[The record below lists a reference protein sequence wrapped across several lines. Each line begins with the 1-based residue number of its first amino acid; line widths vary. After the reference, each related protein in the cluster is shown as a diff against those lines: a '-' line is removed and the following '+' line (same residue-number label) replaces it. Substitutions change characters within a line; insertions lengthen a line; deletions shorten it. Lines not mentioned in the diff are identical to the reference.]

1 MKLRSR
7 ISLALFL
14 ALCIA
19 GPDRDVG
26 AQIAPAGGGSA
37 VSSGGSL
44 PAGIF
49 ANTTSAAVG
58 PVTLGPEPAIPA
70 GCAKPT
76 LGQCTDGDYYRS
88 NACAKDPVKGPA
100 VRAHCTW
107 QLQKQWNGSSARGKK
122 GFNPVSPPNEPYPL
136 LAPGK
141 PVERSKSFSPTGVGL
156 PPSAQKVTKGHRV
169 VPGYSSRT
177 VPSART
183 DAAPL
188 RKYELTPTAA
198 RGTYGTYGSAAA
210 AAAVNTSVGLA
221 SSLAAVDQGSGPSAS
236 QLGAVSNLVLAQPLF
251 VTSGATVTSCDDYAF
266 KRWGDY
272 SKFAWAAKP
281 LGKRG
286 REIYNLAMDPASPVF
301 VNKPQLNQMTGPNSS
316 AVPIPVQISAAL
328 KWGGNAAPYWPVNAF
343 VAADPVWLDEPR
355 ATMQGTKVLVTPAE
369 KATIKA
375 LISGQWSTGNHRRP
389 RRITARSDASPLGLF
404 KELKQNLDSRY
415 GNPTDDE
422 LRDTHKRSASYQDLV
437 TQRIG
442 IEKDWQCARADDP
455 CFICHPP
462 PGQGMKNQLHPGL
475 AKIRDRVTGA
485 PVVNPADVSAL
496 FNTGSIAARFEGLLA
511 ISAAGDALQEI
522 EVPANV
528 GGAVQSGAKRKA
540 IPASFDQL
548 KAAGQG
554 ATVVPAGN
562 ACVADLVSK
571 RPGLYDAL
579 VATEQKLTKLLVN
592 ELRFQDRGCLAN
604 PGSAIANMC
613 DWNYDDFGAILPTL
627 LDDEVSADAAF
638 CKDEIAR
645 ALKAAPGGVLA
656 SASTTAKF
664 NHVVARPNQ
673 QSLIFPCAQRR
684 DFTKSAPE
692 VASFLDL
699 DDGEGRAC
707 EAALQNK
714 VIEGQQAAVAT
725 QLEGIP
731 WVPGEKKISQSA
743 ADDLELG
750 DRDTLGAKFSYD
762 SSWEVRSTESKN
774 NGPLN
779 ACKFEGRASQSALAK
794 VYFFGGDLELFK
806 LNSDGT
812 AKPNGSVTASASH
825 LDLDAFPPSA
835 TRSLFNVSNKPAGP
849 NSPFV
854 RPLVYPPIILGAYD
868 IGFWT
873 MVGPIPLH
881 IEFGV
886 GAIAGLDYKFLS
898 APGDNCSNLTVPTG
912 FELESQI
919 TPFAAAGA
927 YADASLDVGV
937 ASAGVR
943 LELDLLHLAVPI
955 GVRVRNTSSSNGWLI
970 ENNGKVLIDLLDGR
984 MSAYVEV
991 GVSPLAVTYET
1002 TVFSWNGFHTAVP
1015 LFGLQKNLNQEAMR
1029 IVMAGLVTDKDVS
1042 CKCTDQSCCSGV
1054 QCLKCGANAG
1064 LCGSCSAPRVRSIGS
1079 EKYFCALSTSD
1090 AQAVGQICS
1099 KYARP

>member
-1 MKLRSR
+1 MRRRSKVL
-7 ISLALFL
+7 LALFL
-14 ALCIA
+14 AICIA
-19 GPDRDVG
+19 GPDRGVEAQVG
-26 AQIAPAGGGSA
+26 PAGGGPSIG
-37 VSSGGSL
+37 VGSSL
-44 PAGIF
+44 PPGIF
-49 ANTTSAAVG
+49 ATTVGASVG
-58 PVTLGPEPAIPA
+58 PLPLGPEPAIPA
-70 GCAKPT
+70 GCTKPSLT
-76 LGQCTDGDYYRS
+76 QCTDGDYYRT
-88 NACAKDPVKGPA
+88 NACAKDPAKGPA

-107 QLQKQWNGSSARGKK
+107 QLQKQWNASSPKGKK
-122 GFNPVSPPNEPYPL
+122 GFNPVTQPNEPYAL

-141 PVERSKSFSPTGVGL
+141 PVERSKSFAPTGVGL
-156 PPSAQKVTKGHRV
+156 PPSAQKVSKGHRV

-177 VPSART
+177 APSSRT
-183 DAAPL
+183 DSGAL
-188 RKYELTPTAA
+188 RKYDLTPTAA

-210 AAAVNTSVGLA
+210 AAAVTA
-221 SSLAAVDQGSGPSAS
+221 SSGIASNLFAIDQGAT
-236 QLGAVSNLVLAQPLF
+236 LGAAQGGTLGGVVLAQPLF
-251 VTSGATVTSCDDYAF
+251 VTPGATVTSCEDYAF

-272 SKFAWAAKP
+272 SKFAWAAKR

-301 VNKPQLNQMTGPNSS
+301 LNKSQLNQMTGPNSP
-316 AVPIPVQISAAL
+316 AVPIPVQIPAAL
-328 KWGGNAAPYWPVNAF
+328 KWGGSATPYWPVNAF

-355 ATMQGTKVLVTPAE
+355 ATVQGTKVLVTPAE
-369 KATIKA
+369 KAAIKG
-375 LISGQWSTGNHRRP
+375 LIASQWGTGNNRRP
-389 RRITARSDASPLGLF
+389 RRIGARSDFSPLGLF

-422 LRDTHKRSASYQDLV
+422 LRDTHKRSATYQDLV

-455 CFICHPP
+455 CFICRPP

-485 PVVNPADVSAL
+485 PVINPADVSAL
-496 FNTGSIAARFEGLLA
+496 FNTGSIAARYEGLLA
-511 ISAAGDALQEI
+511 LSAAGDALQGL
-522 EVPANV
+522 EVPASA
-528 GGAVQSGAKRKA
+528 GAAVQAGAKRKA
-540 IPASFDQL
+540 LPTSLDQL
-548 KAAGQG
+548 KASGQG
-554 ATVVPAGN
+554 VTVVPAGN
-562 ACVADLVSK
+562 ACLADLVSK
-571 RPGLYDAL
+571 RPALYDAL
-579 VATEQKLTKLLVN
+579 VATEQRLTKLLVN
-592 ELRFQDRGCLAN
+592 ELRFQDRGCLAS
-604 PGSAIANMC
+604 PGSGIANMC

-627 LDDEVSADAAF
+627 LDDDVSADATF
-638 CKDEIAR
+638 CNDEMVR
-645 ALKAAPGGVLA
+645 AHKAAPTKML
-656 SASTTAKF
+656 STASTTAKF
-664 NHVVARPNQ
+664 NHILAQPKQ
-673 QSLIFPCAQRR
+673 QSLVFPCAQRR

-692 VASFLDL
+692 VTNFLAL
-699 DDGEGRAC
+699 DDGEGRPC

-743 ADDLELG
+743 ADELELG
-750 DRDTLGAKFSYD
+750 DRDVLGAKFSYD
-762 SSWEVRSTESKN
+762 SSWEVRSTAAKDD
-774 NGPLN
+774 GPLN

-835 TRSLFNVSNKPAGP
+835 TRTLFNVSNKPAGP
-849 NSPFV
+849 NTPFV
-854 RPLVYPPIILGAYD
+854 RPLVYPPIVLGAYD

-898 APGDNCSNLTVPTG
+898 APGDNCSNMTSATG

-919 TPFAAAGA
+919 TPYAAAGA

-955 GVRVRNTSSSNGWLI
+955 GVRVRNTSTSSGWLI
-970 ENNGKVLIDLLDGR
+970 ENNGNVLVDLLDGR
-984 MSAYVEV
+984 MSAYVEI
-991 GVSPLAVTYET
+991 GIAPAAVTYET
-1002 TVFSWNGFHTAVP
+1002 TVFSWNGFHTSVP

-1029 IVMAGLVTDKDVS
+1029 IVMAGLVTDKDVT
-1042 CKCTDQSCCSGV
+1042 CKCTDDVCCSGV
-1054 QCLKCGANAG
+1054 QCLKCGANTG
-1064 LCGSCSAPRVRSIGS
+1064 LCGSCSSPRVRPFGG
-1079 EKYFCALSTSD
+1079 EKYFCALSSSD
-1090 AQAVGQICS
+1090 AQVVGQVCS